1 MSTVQIDLPSLTNIK
16 LEKFK
21 LTIDGIAQDLSLVV
35 FDYSG
40 LVAENDWIKTSVQE
54 KPTLRI
60 NILGLDSSN
69 AEPIMTLGI
78 SFQVLIIDL
87 LDQEELL
94 SYNLATLHKTKSK
107 NMQ

>member
-1 MSTVQIDLPSLTNIK
+1 
-16 LEKFK
+16 

-40 LVAENDWIKTSVQE
+40 LVSENDWIKTSVQE
-54 KPTLRI
+54 ERKLII

-78 SFQVLIIDL
+78 SFRVLIIDL

-94 SYNLATLHKTKSK
+94 SYSLATLHKTKSK